1 MSELKKYSFIL
12 PSTSLTAFSH
22 EIDFKSI
29 LYLSSPSKGK
39 LSIQVFRSEVVC
51 HIELIHEKI
60 FLGSSRISPQTCG
73 ISSRQKW
80 LRLCLLLR
88 VV

>member
-1 MSELKKYSFIL
+1 MTFDSHLTSVGPVFPFRDWNRRCLRDRSSEENPMSELKKYSFIL

-39 LSIQVFRSEVVC
+39 LSI
-51 HIELIHEKI
+51 
-60 FLGSSRISPQTCG
+60 
-73 ISSRQKW
+73 
-80 LRLCLLLR
+80 
-88 VV
+88 